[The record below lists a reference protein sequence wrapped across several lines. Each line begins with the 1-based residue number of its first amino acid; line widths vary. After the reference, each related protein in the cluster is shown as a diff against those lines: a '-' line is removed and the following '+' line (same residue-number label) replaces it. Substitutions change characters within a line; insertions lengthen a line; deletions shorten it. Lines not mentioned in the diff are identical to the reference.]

1 MVSQAYPRPFETAD
15 RPAEADRAGFLRL
28 DPLLLLAT
36 LGLIGFGLF
45 SLGKV
50 TGGDVPHDPYYYVL
64 RQAIYAVIGL
74 ALMLALARVDYSRFR
89 ELRVGLYTVMIS
101 SIVLVLLLG
110 QATRGSKRW
119 IELPFF
125 TFQPSELAK
134 VLLIAALAGFAIDRG
149 RRVKEGQQTARL
161 LLLGEATRGSKRW
174 IELPFFTFQPSEL
187 AKVLLIAALAGF
199 AIDRARRVSEE
210 QRTARLMLMG
220 FVPAMIVAVQP
231 DLGTAVTYAV
241 ITLAILFVAGVRW
254 THFALLGALLA
265 TAVTAVLVISPAI
278 GHPIL
283 QDYQQERLTTFLNPS
298 SDPRDATYQI
308 DQSLIAIGSGAKTG
322 RGADSTQTEN
332 GFVPDRTTD
341 FIFSVVGERF
351 GFVGAAFVLSL
362 YALLIWRALRI
373 MTLSKNLYGS
383 LIAGAIASMFMCQVF
398 VNVGVAIGIMPVTG
412 ITLPLLSFG
421 GSSVVVTLMAIGL
434 LQSIYVQARLTA
446 KSRADLLR

>member
-28 DPLLLLAT
+28 DPLLLFAT

-89 ELRVGLYTVMIS
+89 ELRVGLYTAMLGG
-101 SIVLVLLLG
+101 IVLVLLLG
-110 QATRGSKRW
+110 QATRGSRRW

-125 TFQPSELAK
+125 TFQPSEL
-134 VLLIAALAGFAIDRG
+134 G
-149 RRVKEGQQTARL
+149 
-161 LLLGEATRGSKRW
+161 
-174 IELPFFTFQPSEL
+174 
-187 AKVLLIAALAGF
+187 KVLLIAALAGF

-265 TAVTAVLVISPAI
+265 TAVTVVLVISPAI

-283 QDYQQERLTTFLNPS
+283 KDYQQERLTTFLNPS